1 MTMYFGCRRS
11 DRDFLYQHEM
21 NVAKKD
27 GVLKDVRLALS
38 REPGLSKVGA
48 KICVLGHDDC
58 FFKMPDLLVGFTNEN
73 VQKLG

>member
-1 MTMYFGCRRS
+1 MSMYFGCRRS

-48 KICVLGHDDC
+48 KICILGHDDC
-58 FFKMPDLLVGFTNEN
+58 FLQNARSFGWFHK
-73 VQKLG
+73 